1 MTGTET
7 IMVARLMEVLGLIGI
22 IFKKEEN
29 LRSYV
34 AALGATSLGIAAL
47 LAATTPTASA
57 SPMSVF
63 VPCFLFRILLSLLIF
78 FPLSPQI
85 KSPLGDPIFESF

>member
-1 MTGTET
+1 
-7 IMVARLMEVLGLIGI
+7 MVARLMEVLGLIGI
-22 IFKKEEN
+22 ILKKEEN

-34 AALGATSLGIAAL
+34 AVLGTSTLGLAAL
-47 LAATTPTASA
+47 RTASA
-57 SPMSVF
+57 AASTTTMSVF

-85 KSPLGDPIFESF
+85 KSPSGDPIF